1 MGGCLALLFTLAVP
15 ACAGLSGARVH
26 EGPFPAEVTADW
38 DDLGAAMSRST
49 LRTQTAVLSRTEVG
63 SGEAGSRVRLEL
75 ISVRDEQLW
84 VEFEALEGWPT
95 PEGGPVPITITAG
108 SLLPETD
115 ELQRAVV
122 GELAHHLRALAGK
135 GFAPSN

>member
-1 MGGCLALLFTLAVP
+1 LALLFSLAIP
-15 ACAGLSGARVH
+15 ACAGLSGARIH
-26 EGPFPAEVTADW
+26 EGSFPAEVTADW
-38 DDLGAAMSRST
+38 DDLDAAMSRST
-49 LRTQTAVLSRTEVG
+49 IRTQTAVLSRTEVG

-84 VEFEALEGWPT
+84 VEFEAFESWPT
-95 PEGGPVPITITAG
+95 PEGGPVPIAITAG

-122 GELAHHLRALAGK
+122 GELAHHLRVLAGK
-135 GFAPSN
+135 PYAPSN